1 MMSEQWTRLREDVYC
16 GLRRGAWYKVLF
28 AGHDLVAVNV
38 EQEKLLVPRDILEFV
53 DVRPALW
60 TVVLHTRES
69 ISFHP
74 HR

>member
-53 DVRPALW
+53 DVR
-60 TVVLHTRES
+60 
-69 ISFHP
+69 
-74 HR
+74 